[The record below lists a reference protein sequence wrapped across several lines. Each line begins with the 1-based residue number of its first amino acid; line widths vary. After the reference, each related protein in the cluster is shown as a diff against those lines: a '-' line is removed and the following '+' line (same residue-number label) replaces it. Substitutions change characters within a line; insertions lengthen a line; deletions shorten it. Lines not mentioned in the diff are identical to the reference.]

1 MSALSYVILSNII
14 LCYLIL
20 SYLILSSLI
29 LSYII
34 LSCYMVPHVNLT
46 FMAPNL
52 FFFSFF
58 LIPLSL
64 IDCVPCSHFSL
75 SLSKSLSLS
84 FTFSLSLSHT
94 HTLHVPFHLISSY
107 FVFPLL
113 LSFSH
118 YLFLGFLAAHL
129 IGQHPDIF
137 KVACMRNPVTDIPGM
152 LSITDIPG
160 NGYSSKTIVLSG

>member
-84 FTFSLSLSHT
+84 FTFSLSLTHT
-94 HTLHVPFHLISSY
+94 HTSRPLSSHLILFCLPSFTFFLSLSFLRFFSCSSY
-107 FVFPLL
+107 W
-113 LSFSH
+113 STS
-118 YLFLGFLAAHL
+118 
-129 IGQHPDIF
+129 
-137 KVACMRNPVTDIPGM
+137 
-152 LSITDIPG
+152 
-160 NGYSSKTIVLSG
+160 